1 MAEKKIE
8 KGSDEWQFFQDF
20 WKFRQKYYIP
30 DNEED
35 WIVEMMNAGEMII
48 EKYKNTDFAKFAQGL
63 IFEHFAYIE
72 RGYKRGD
79 IH

>member
-1 MAEKKIE
+1 MAEKKLE

-20 WKFRQKYYIP
+20 WKFRQKYYDP
-30 DNEED
+30 DNKEE

-63 IFEHFAYIE
+63 IFEHFADIE
-72 RGYKRGD
+72 RRCMRGD

>member
-8 KGSDEWQFFQDF
+8 NGSDEWQFFQDF

-63 IFEHFAYIE
+63 IFEHFADID
-72 RGYKRGD
+72 RICKRGD